1 MDLTLFL
8 LGNLVEGQKTV
19 SDTGPDQTYF
29 VIKRGPY
36 EVSVVEWT
44 FKTGYKNY
52 SYHVKVGSE
61 YILCSESSVEKAEDA
76 IKIINNSLRKY
87 LKEKSS
93 VEEYYLYS
101 DFKEL

>member
-1 MDLTLFL
+1 MDLILFL
-8 LGNLVEGQKTV
+8 LGNYVEGQKTV
-19 SDTGPDQTYF
+19 SDTGPDQTHF

-61 YILCSESSVEKAEDA
+61 YILCSESSVEKSEDA
-76 IKIINNSLRKY
+76 IKLIDNSLKKY
-87 LKEKSS
+87 LREKNR
-93 VEEYYLYS
+93 VEYLYT
-101 DFKEL
+101 DH